1 MTSTQM
7 STLPMPSIQL
17 ARSLQVG
24 ASDLAAM
31 TPFELFKSQVES
43 GSTEAAV
50 DSMKRLS
57 VVAIAMGEEQASKEL
72 LPYLTQMVMQ
82 NPPPVDEILLIM
94 GQHLIGVS
102 NFLTDPQYV
111 KDFLP
116 MLERLASLE
125 ETVVR
130 DQAVVVMV
138 HLAKRKV
145 DPAPWIGLLKRL
157 ASADWFTA
165 KVSAAG
171 LVASV
176 LSLVEDNS
184 NHQTELLA
192 TFKELCQDETPMVRR
207 AAAKHLG
214 HVIREAGWTHREF
227 GGTVLPA
234 LCRDEQDS
242 VRLLAVSSLANVG
255 DAFCEHP
262 QWTIQNWLPIV
273 KDGSTDMSWYVF
285 FRP

>member
-1 MTSTQM
+1 M
-7 STLPMPSIQL
+7 STLPLPSLHL
-17 ARSLQVG
+17 ARSLHVPV
-24 ASDLAAM
+24 SDLAAM

-43 GSTEAAV
+43 GSMEAAV

-57 VVAIAMGEEQASKEL
+57 VVAIAMGEEQAAKEL
-72 LPYLTQMVMQ
+72 LSYLTQLVLQ

-102 NFLTDPQYV
+102 NFLSDPKYV
-111 KDFLP
+111 KEFLP

-130 DQAVVVMV
+130 EQAVTVMA

-145 DPAPWIGLLKRL
+145 DPAPWIALVKRL

-171 LVASV
+171 LVAPV
-176 LSLVEDNS
+176 LSLAEDNS
-184 NHQTELLA
+184 NQKIELLA

-273 KDGSTDMSWYVF
+273 KDGSTDMSW
-285 FRP
+285 